1 MLKLRFLPSVLFC
14 CLLLVSSSGSSF
26 AQSPDA
32 ITESDV
38 MAFIDS
44 MDKAARK
51 KNLAPIVAALADDVK
66 IKLVISAQGSDKEEA
81 LNLNKEQWTY
91 YTRRGLRR
99 RLAYTLERKNTRMKM
114 YDDKKTAMVTS
125 DLYETMTVAQGKLRA
140 VSSETAIVTLRNGKL
155 VIISLET
162 RARFY

>member
-1 MLKLRFLPSVLFC
+1 MLKLRFLSPVLFC

-26 AQSPDA
+26 AQAPGA

-44 MDKAARK
+44 MDKAVRK
-51 KNLAPIVAALADDVK
+51 KNLAPIIAALADDVK
-66 IKLVISAQGSDKEEA
+66 IKLVVSVQGSDKEEV

-91 YTRRGLRR
+91 HTRRGLRR
-99 RLAYTLERKNTRMKM
+99 RLAYTLERKNTRVKM
-114 YDDKKTAMVTS
+114 YDDNKTAMVTS
-125 DLYETMTVAQGKLRA
+125 NLYETMTIAQGKLRA
-140 VSSETAIVTLRNGKL
+140 VSSETVIVTLRNGKL

>member
-1 MLKLRFLPSVLFC
+1 MLKSRFLSSGLFC
-14 CLLLVSSSGSSF
+14 CLLLVFSPGNSF

-44 MDKAARK
+44 MDKAGRK
-51 KNLAPIVAALADDVK
+51 GNLAAIAAGLADDVK
-66 IKLVISAQGSDKEEA
+66 IKLVVSVQGSDKEEV
-81 LNLNKEQWTY
+81 LNLNKEQWAY
-91 YTRRGLRR
+91 HTRRGLRR
-99 RLAYTLERKNTRMKM
+99 RLAYTLERKNTRVKM
-114 YDDKKTAMVTS
+114 YDDNKTAMVTGN
-125 DLYETMTVAQGKLRA
+125 LYETMTTAQGKLRV

-155 VIISLET
+155 VVISLET

>member
-1 MLKLRFLPSVLFC
+1 MLKSLFLSPVLFC
-14 CLLLVSSSGSSF
+14 CLLLVFSSGSSF

-66 IKLVISAQGSDKEEA
+66 IKLVISAQGSDKEEV